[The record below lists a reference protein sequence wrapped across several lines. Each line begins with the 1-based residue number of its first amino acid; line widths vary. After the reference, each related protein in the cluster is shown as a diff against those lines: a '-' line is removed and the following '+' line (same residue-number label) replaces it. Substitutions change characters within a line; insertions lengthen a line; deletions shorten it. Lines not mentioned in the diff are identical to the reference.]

1 MNRSRSAEYVAPED
15 GPDPDNHVSGR
26 AAALQPPT
34 VVKPPRGLE
43 LLPVRELW
51 ASRELLYFLVW
62 RDLKVRYKQTALGV
76 AWIVL
81 QPIALTAMFA
91 LVFGRFLSAPSGRL
105 PYSVFVLAGLVPWQ
119 LFAAALTRSST
130 SLVANEHLITKIY
143 FPRLLIPISA
153 ALSGL
158 IDLFCSLLVLGVLL
172 AYRGVEVSAI
182 VLVLPVLVLLTLT
195 AAIGVGLLLSAL
207 NVRYRDVQNM
217 IPFLSQIWLFA
228 TPIAYASTLVPSS
241 WHWFYDLNPM
251 VGVVEGFRWAIGG
264 ENGVPHSIF
273 SSMAVAAILL
283 IGGLIYFR
291 RAERDFADV
300 V

>member
-1 MNRSRSAEYVAPED
+1 
-15 GPDPDNHVSGR
+15 
-26 AAALQPPT
+26 
-34 VVKPPRGLE
+34 
-43 LLPVRELW
+43 
-51 ASRELLYFLVW
+51 
-62 RDLKVRYKQTALGV
+62 
-76 AWIVL
+76 
-81 QPIALTAMFA
+81 
-91 LVFGRFLSAPSGRL
+91 
-105 PYSVFVLAGLVPWQ
+105 
-119 LFAAALTRSST
+119 
-130 SLVANEHLITKIY
+130 
-143 FPRLLIPISA
+143 
-153 ALSGL
+153 
-158 IDLFCSLLVLGVLL
+158 LL